1 MAGARTEILKNMS
14 LLYVEY
20 DEDIVDAVKF
30 SFDGLFDNIVFAST
44 AENALELWSMVKPD
58 IVITD
63 ICLPFMNGIE
73 LTKII
78 KEKYPDTPV
87 MIVTGYKEI
96 NMLMDSIDAKVDSYM
111 TKPVNLRLLKQNL
124 CKLAEA
130 LEDKRRLSSGT
141 RLIEKVLNNSK
152 ELYLAGDSS
161 GISYMNTTLLELLG
175 YSGVEEANI
184 RMSHAP
190 EVKIAENG
198 KKERIMT
205 FGAWLS
211 SVNGSDGYESM
222 VSIMCPGVL
231 KSDAKTFI
239 ASVSRVKEE
248 DCYVVSFVDIG
259 VIERQ
264 KEYFHQLAMKDP
276 LTDIFNKTK
285 MQDEITRENDR
296 SGRYGSE
303 YSVIMFDIDMFRQV
317 NDSFGRTVGDSVLK
331 ELAGLISKNI
341 RTTDIFA
348 RYGGEE
354 FLIITPEV
362 DTAGAHKLAEKLR
375 TAVEAYE
382 FEHAGHITCSFG
394 IAGHREKMTPD
405 DIIRSADEALFRAKA
420 EGRNRVK
427 SS

>member
-1 MAGARTEILKNMS
+1 MAGANTDILKKMT

-20 DEDIVDAVKF
+20 DEDIVEAVKF
-30 SFDGLFDNIVFAST
+30 SFDGLFDNIIFAST
-44 AENALELWSMVKPD
+44 AENALDVCGMVYPD
-58 IVITD
+58 IIITD

-78 KEKYPDTPV
+78 KEKYPETPV

-96 NMLMDSIDAKVDSYM
+96 NMLMDSIDARVDSYM

-124 CKLAEA
+124 CRMAES
-130 LEDKRRLSSGT
+130 LEDRRKLSRSSK
-141 RLIEKVLNNSK
+141 LIEKVLNNSK

-161 GISYMNTTLLELLG
+161 GISYMNTALLDLLG

-205 FGAWLS
+205 FGGWLT
-211 SVNGSDGYESM
+211 SVKDADGYESM
-222 VSIMCPGVL
+222 VTIMCPGVL

-239 ASVSRVKEE
+239 AGVIRIKDE
-248 DCYVVSFVDIG
+248 DGYIVSFVDIS

-264 KEYFHQLAMKDP
+264 KEYFHQFAMKDP
-276 LTDIFNKTK
+276 LTEIYNKTK
-285 MQDEITRENDR
+285 MHDEITRENDR
-296 SGRYGSE
+296 SVRYGGQ
-303 YSVIMFDIDMFRQV
+303 YSVIMFDIDVFRHV
-317 NDSFGRTVGDSVLK
+317 NDNFGRIVGDAVLK
-331 ELAGLISKNI
+331 ELAALVSKNI

-354 FLIITPEV
+354 FIIITPEV
-362 DTAGAHKLAEKLR
+362 DTEGAYKLAEKLR
-375 TAVEAYE
+375 SAVESHE
-382 FEHAGHITCSFG
+382 FGHAGHITCSFG
-394 IAGHREKMTPD
+394 ISGHREGMSAD
-405 DIIRSADEALFRAKA
+405 DMIRSADEALFRAKA

-427 SS
+427 TS